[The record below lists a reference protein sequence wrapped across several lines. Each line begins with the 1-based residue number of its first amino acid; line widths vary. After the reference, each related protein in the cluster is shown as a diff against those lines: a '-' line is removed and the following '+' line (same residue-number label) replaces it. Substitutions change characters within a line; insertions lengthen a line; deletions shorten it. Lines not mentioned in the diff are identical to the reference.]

1 MAVDGGAYSHG
12 STGWRR
18 WLRSLGADHLD
29 SDGDRQNLIELALLF
44 AALTAAIYAVGWVA
58 WQTYGLAPGSPEQ
71 LVTSVFDRW
80 DVLNYKIISEDG
92 YGNRNFITWFPALPL
107 IMRAGSQIGVDPW
120 VTGTIAVLFCTALLT
135 LVFYALARL
144 DFGEGVAK
152 DSTIFL
158 LVFPSSFFLF
168 VPYTEA
174 ILLSLAVMSLYFAR
188 SGRWALACL
197 CAGLATGVRTTGIF
211 LAPALVVEYLHQ
223 MRWQW
228 RDIRPDAAWLLV
240 TPAGLIAYM
249 AYLWAEFD
257 DPFAYYDAQINF
269 PRLETVETRG
279 GIEFIPSL
287 IDEVRVIFTSPSF
300 SEQVQNTGGLIGL
313 VVFVVL
319 FALML
324 WFRLRWSY
332 IVFAALA
339 GFTPL
344 LVGRLDSVNR
354 YIITAFPIFFVLGLC
369 VERYPQMKVPLISVC
384 LGFLFLSAARFAS
397 YHWAG

>member
-1 MAVDGGAYSHG
+1 MAVEGSADGHG

-18 WLRSLGADHLD
+18 WFRSLGADHLD
-29 SDGDRQNLIELALLF
+29 NDGDRQNLLELALLF
-44 AALTAAIYAVGWVA
+44 AALTAAVYAVGWVA

-80 DVLNYKIISEDG
+80 DVLNYKIISEEG
-92 YGNRNFITWFPALPL
+92 YRGHFIAWFPALPL
-107 IMRAGSQIGVDPW
+107 IMRAGDQVGVDPW
-120 VTGTIAVLFCTALLT
+120 VTGTVTVLFCTALLV

-144 DFGEGVAK
+144 DFGAGVAK

-197 CAGLATGVRTTGIF
+197 CAGLASGVRPTGIF

-223 MRWQW
+223 VRWRW

-240 TPAGLIAYM
+240 TPAGFIAYM

-257 DPFAYYDAQINF
+257 DPFVYYDAQINF

-287 IDEVRVIFTSPSF
+287 IDSARVIFTSPSF
-300 SEQVQNTGGLIGL
+300 NEQVQNAGGLIAL

-339 GFTPL
+339 GFAPL
-344 LVGRLDSVNR
+344 LTGRLLSVNR
-354 YIITAFPIFFVLGLC
+354 FIILAFPIFLVLGLC
-369 VERYPQMKVPLISVC
+369 VERYPQLKVPLISVS
-384 LGFLFLSAARFAS
+384 LGFLFLSAVRFAS
-397 YHWAG
+397 FHWAG